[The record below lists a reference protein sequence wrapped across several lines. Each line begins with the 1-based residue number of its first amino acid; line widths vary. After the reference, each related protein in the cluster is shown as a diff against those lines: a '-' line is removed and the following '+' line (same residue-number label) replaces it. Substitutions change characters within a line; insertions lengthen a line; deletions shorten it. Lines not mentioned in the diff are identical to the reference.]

1 MSNFSKYSI
10 IGVYLLIITDKLK
23 TLPSLPIVD
32 PTQKMFIY
40 RCPHVHMALV
50 WIVSGAVARWPG
62 GQGGQL
68 PPQRALKRGRQNDY
82 RGGQPPSESRLLL
95 EDCTDVMRIVC
106 CLHVVT

>member
-1 MSNFSKYSI
+1 M
-10 IGVYLLIITDKLK
+10 
-23 TLPSLPIVD
+23 
-32 PTQKMFIY
+32 
-40 RCPHVHMALV
+40 
-50 WIVSGAVARWPG
+50 ARWPG

-95 EDCTDVMRIVC
+95 EDCTDVTRIVC